1 MTIELTEI
9 NQETSEKIVPRMIQ
23 CLSNLEQ
30 TNEFSV
36 GGLYNLPPYPG
47 INIKG
52 FGIIS
57 FPVTTIIAESL
68 TNVATVVSKNTLET
82 KLNDTIGHVW
92 ELNSSLISFMNP
104 EWSTSISNL
113 VSHIGQVLEFNG
125 SVSAILS
132 KALLYQE
139 GGDIDFD
146 KDTEKDFKKFGTL
159 MIQLPSICTGGRLV
173 TRFKGKEND
182 YDFGTLTGQTAFAS
196 HFVAYYDDVQHS
208 LEKLKSGYRFVLVYS
223 LVWNS
228 FGNPPSA
235 LENSDRSL
243 KLKNLMVRF
252 SKQHTMERF
261 GILLDHKYTFKGIEN
276 MGLKSLKGHDKLI
289 YQTLRNVITT
299 IPKRQKIRMFLVELV
314 RHATFDGEKDDDD
327 QIEWDLNFDRIV
339 FGDWTDGNGN
349 LFELGEHLKLSMNDI
364 YDLSIDKDGLTYHDE
379 AWWGD
384 SIKKDVQLISFDEA
398 KKREIF
404 QRYVLV
410 IYPSLYEFDYLL
422 QAVGPLAAL
431 QLLLLD
437 VRQGNARLKD
447 KRFQKFLEK
456 WDGVDCYGWSH
467 DHCLETINDKIVEH
481 ALCYVTKLQSVE
493 LFGLLSDRLK
503 EIVTEKSIDT
513 FSIPFLLQHFRW
525 RTFSSTLLPILVK
538 KNDFL
543 MVKELLDENLIDKT
557 DEVGEAFYEL
567 FVNCPI
573 PIESR
578 NVADEFQTF
587 RLWEKQEL
595 ASKVATFLVQTLTS
609 KGLETLCEILTK
621 DLIIIPVTDISLR
634 MIVQKQYENLSTDI
648 LKGVPSFSWSLPFSI
663 PSHPIVTDFLK
674 SNEQQMDYKNFD
686 GKLKARKWVNQHFDT
701 NGLKSVTTAIS
712 GVGKNSYVSITK
724 TKDYYQ
730 QLCDDYKRM
739 TVEHDRLEMLLQSDT
754 IKSANKKRRVKR

>member
-1 MTIELTEI
+1 MTIKETEI

-47 INIKG
+47 ITIKG

-82 KLNDTIGHVW
+82 KMNNTIGHVW

-159 MIQLPSICTGGRLV
+159 MIQLPSVCTGGRFV

-276 MGLKSLKGHDKLI
+276 LGLKSLKGHDKCDI
-289 YQTLRNVITT
+289 SDITQRDNNHT
-299 IPKRQKIRMFLVELV
+299 K
-314 RHATFDGEKDDDD
+314 TTKD
-327 QIEWDLNFDRIV
+327 
-339 FGDWTDGNGN
+339 
-349 LFELGEHLKLSMNDI
+349 KNDCS

-456 WDGVDCYGWSH
+456 WDGVDCYGWS
-467 DHCLETINDKIVEH
+467 DDLCLETINDKIVEH

-493 LFGLLSDRLK
+493 LFGLLCDRLK

-557 DEVGEAFYEL
+557 DEVGEASYEL

-578 NVADEFQTF
+578 NVADAFQTF
-587 RLWEKQEL
+587 RLWKNQEL
-595 ASKVATFLVQTLTS
+595 PSKVAAFLIQTLTS
-609 KGLETLCEILTK
+609 KGLETLCDILTK
-621 DLIIIPVTDISLR
+621 DMIIIPVTDISLR

-701 NGLKSVTTAIS
+701 NGKSVTTAIS